1 MWPDNET
8 VEDLIGFRVHA
19 ELIADVVSDPKLLP
33 VTMGLFGEWGNGKTS
48 IMKMLQKQ
56 LTQDEGLAVLY
67 FDAWLFEGYDD
78 AKSALISSILKQL
91 TKHKRFPQAL
101 KARAA
106 RLLERVNWM
115 RILKMGWDKVALPA
129 VLAYATGGATA
140 VPRLGARFKGDKYY
154 TLVAWLRTP
163 FGGRL
168 LKKRHDGDFIFPDH
182 IYHDDGDADPY
193 FVGQWL

>member
-19 ELIADVVSDPKLLP
+19 ELIAEVVSDPKLLP
-33 VTMGLFGEWGNGKTS
+33 VTMGVFGEWGNGKTS

-56 LTQDEGLAVLY
+56 LAEDEELAVLY

-91 TKHKRFPQAL
+91 TKHKRFPEAL
-101 KARAA
+101 KAQAA

-129 VLAYATGGATA
+129 VLAYATGG
-140 VPRLGARFKGDKYY
+140 RHGGSESSGRFEG
-154 TLVAWLRTP
+154 L
-163 FGGRL
+163 F
-168 LKKRHDGDFIFPDH
+168 F
-182 IYHDDGDADPY
+182 
-193 FVGQWL
+193 